1 MKNRSVLFLVAL
13 SLITSAFLCSC
24 KNREPE
30 ESSVPEEP
38 SAESSQAESSVAEIS
53 EKTEISEESS
63 GLVLNLVSAFFYPKI
78 EKA

>member
-13 SLITSAFLCSC
+13 SLITGAFLCSC

-38 SAESSQAESSVAEIS
+38 SAESSQAESSVDEIS
-53 EKTEISEESS
+53 EKAERKYQKKRKTVRSLR
-63 GLVLNLVSAFFYPKI
+63 G
-78 EKA
+78 

>member
-13 SLITSAFLCSC
+13 SLITGAFLCSC

-38 SAESSQAESSVAEIS
+38 SSESSQAESSVAE
-53 EKTEISEESS
+53 
-63 GLVLNLVSAFFYPKI
+63 L
-78 EKA
+78 